1 MPELNERAPSSEPR
15 VVLARVRRA
24 DAEELIALNRES
36 VDYHE
41 PWETAFKDQAAFDRW
56 FERSLTGAHVLL
68 IARERAT
75 NDVVGVINLNDIV
88 TGALRGA
95 YCGYWGYPRTG
106 RRGLMTEALREA
118 VRFGFEELG
127 LHRIEANVQPDNA
140 RSIALARRVGFTKE
154 GFSPR
159 YLFLSGAWRD
169 HERWAILADD
179 RKAT

>member
-1 MPELNERAPSSEPR
+1 MRELSEPVPVSESP
-15 VVLARVRRA
+15 VVLARVRHTDA
-24 DAEELIALNRES
+24 DELIALNLES
-36 VDYHE
+36 IDYHE
-41 PWETAFKDQAAFDRW
+41 PWETAFKDRAAFDRW
-56 FERSLTGAHVLL
+56 FEHSLTGAHVFL

-75 NDVVGVINLNDIV
+75 NEVVGVINFNEIV
-88 TGALRGA
+88 MGALRGA

-118 VRFGFEELG
+118 VRFAFQELG
-127 LHRIEANVQPDNA
+127 LHRIEANIQPGNA
-140 RSIALARRVGFTKE
+140 RSIALARRAGFTKE

-179 RKAT
+179 SKTT